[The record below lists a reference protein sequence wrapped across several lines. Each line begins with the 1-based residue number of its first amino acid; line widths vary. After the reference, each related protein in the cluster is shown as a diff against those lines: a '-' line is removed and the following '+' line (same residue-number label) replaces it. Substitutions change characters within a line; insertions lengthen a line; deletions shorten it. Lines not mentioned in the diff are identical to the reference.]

1 VTRVLLDSGVWVAAL
16 RTDDPDHPS
25 SARLLRRIA
34 AQRLSASAL
43 DLTLYEV
50 VNVAVR
56 RSGSPAEAG
65 RLLTLITEACEDA
78 LVRADPDLLD
88 RAAVLAARHDLSGY
102 DAAYVA
108 ASRALG
114 WPLVST
120 DRRDLV
126 DPGFAVGPEA
136 YAA

>member
-1 VTRVLLDSGVWVAAL
+1 VTRLLLDSGVWVAAL
-16 RTDDPDHPS
+16 RADDPDHHA
-25 SARLLRRIA
+25 SAHLMREIAERRFE
-34 AQRLSASAL
+34 ASAL

-56 RSGSPAEAG
+56 RRASPAEAG
-65 RLLTLITEACEDA
+65 RLLALVTEACEDA
-78 LVRADPDLLD
+78 LVRANPDLLD
-88 RAAVLAARHDLSGY
+88 RAAVVAARHQLTGY

-126 DPGFAVGPEA
+126 DPGFAAPPEA
-136 YAA
+136 YVA